1 MVHSVA
7 VAIGEV
13 HLALLLSGP
22 RHGYD
27 IKRAHDAWFPAERPL
42 AFGQVYATL
51 GRLVRDGLAEVV
63 GTHSEGGPERT
74 VYAVTDLGR
83 ERLTAWLGEPA
94 PPAGVTGE
102 EIIRKT
108 VVALH
113 ATASGADAERVLS
126 GQRVAHLRRMRELQR
141 RPAQREAEQRAGHG
155 AGQGAG
161 QDADLAVH
169 LADRHAL
176 LHLDADLRWLEEA
189 VEALRA
195 HPPSTPTSTPL
206 SAPLAAHDDQEP
218 QP

>member
-1 MVHSVA
+1 M
-7 VAIGEV
+7 AIGEV

-51 GRLVRDGLAEVV
+51 GRLVRDGHAEVV

-74 VYAVTDLGR
+74 VYAITGSGR
-83 ERLTAWLGEPA
+83 ERLLTWLDEPA
-94 PPAGVTGE
+94 PPAGTTGE

-113 ATASGADAERVLS
+113 STTSGADAERVLS
-126 GQRVAHLRRMRELQR
+126 AQRAAHLRRMRQLQR
-141 RPAQREAEQRAGHG
+141 RSTEQPGG
-155 AGQGAG
+155 
-161 QDADLAVH
+161 DVDLAVR

-189 VEALRA
+189 AEALRA
-195 HPPSTPTSTPL
+195 QPPAASTTSTTTTTTPTTTP
-206 SAPLAAHDDQEP
+206 DDQEP

>member
-1 MVHSVA
+1 

-51 GRLVRDGLAEVV
+51 GRLVRDGHAEVV
-63 GTHSEGGPERT
+63 GTRSEGGPERT
-74 VYAVTDLGR
+74 VYAITGSGR
-83 ERLTAWLGEPA
+83 ERLLTWLDEPA
-94 PPAGVTGE
+94 PPAGTAGE

-113 ATASGADAERVLS
+113 ATTSGADAERVLS
-126 GQRVAHLRRMRELQR
+126 GQRAAHLRRMRQLQR
-141 RPAQREAEQRAGHG
+141 RTAQPTDGG
-155 AGQGAG
+155 V
-161 QDADLAVH
+161 DLAVR

-189 VEALRA
+189 AEALRA
-195 HPPSTPTSTPL
+195 QPPAAATPTTSPTTTPTTT
-206 SAPLAAHDDQEP
+206 PDDLEP

>member
-1 MVHSVA
+1 M
-7 VAIGEV
+7 AIGEV

-51 GRLVRDGLAEVV
+51 GRLVRDGHAEVV

-74 VYAVTDLGR
+74 VYAITELGQ
-83 ERLTAWLGEPA
+83 ERLLTWLDEPA
-94 PPAGVTGE
+94 PPAGTAGE

-126 GQRVAHLRRMRELQR
+126 AQRAAHLRRMRQLQR
-141 RPAQREAEQRAGHG
+141 RVTTAELAPGT
-155 AGQGAG
+155 
-161 QDADLAVH
+161 DLAVR

-189 VEALRA
+189 AEALRA
-195 HPPSTPTSTPL
+195 QPPTTSTAPSTPTTP
-206 SAPLAAHDDQEP
+206 SDDQEP

>member
-1 MVHSVA
+1 M
-7 VAIGEV
+7 AIGEV

-51 GRLVRDGLAEVV
+51 GRLVRDGHAEVV
-63 GTHSEGGPERT
+63 GTRSEGGPERT
-74 VYAVTDLGR
+74 VYAITDLGR
-83 ERLTAWLGEPA
+83 DRLLTWLDEPA
-94 PPAGVTGE
+94 PPAGTTGE

-113 ATASGADAERVLS
+113 ATTSGADAERVLS
-126 GQRVAHLRRMRELQR
+126 GQRAAHLRRMRQLQR
-141 RPAQREAEQRAGHG
+141 RAASSDPVRDPGREPGRST
-155 AGQGAG
+155 
-161 QDADLAVH
+161 DLAVR

-189 VEALRA
+189 AEALRA
-195 HPPSTPTSTPL
+195 QPPTTSTAPSTPTTP
-206 SAPLAAHDDQEP
+206 SDDQEP

>member
-141 RPAQREAEQRAGHG
+141 RPAQREAEQ
-155 AGQGAG
+155 
-161 QDADLAVH
+161 DTDLAVH

>member
-1 MVHSVA
+1 M
-7 VAIGEV
+7 AIGEV

-51 GRLVRDGLAEVV
+51 GRLVRDGHAEVV

-74 VYAVTDLGR
+74 VYAITELGR
-83 ERLTAWLGEPA
+83 ERLLTWLDEPA
-94 PPAGVTGE
+94 PPAGTAGE

-113 ATASGADAERVLS
+113 ATTSGADAERVLS
-126 GQRVAHLRRMRELQR
+126 GQRAAHLRRMRQLQR
-141 RPAQREAEQRAGHG
+141 RVTTAELAPGT
-155 AGQGAG
+155 
-161 QDADLAVH
+161 DLAVR

-189 VEALRA
+189 AEALRA
-195 HPPSTPTSTPL
+195 QPPTTPSTPTTPTTP
-206 SAPLAAHDDQEP
+206 SAPTTPSDDQEP

>member
-1 MVHSVA
+1 

-51 GRLVRDGLAEVV
+51 GRLVRDGHAEVV

-74 VYAVTDLGR
+74 VYAITDLGR
-83 ERLTAWLGEPA
+83 ERLLTWLDEPA
-94 PPAGVTGE
+94 PPAGTAGE

-113 ATASGADAERVLS
+113 ATTSGADAERVLS
-126 GQRVAHLRRMRELQR
+126 AQRAAHLRRMRQLQR
-141 RPAQREAEQRAGHG
+141 RAASSDPVRDPGREPGRST
-155 AGQGAG
+155 
-161 QDADLAVH
+161 DLAVR

-189 VEALRA
+189 AEALRA
-195 HPPSTPTSTPL
+195 QRPTSPPDTRTATP
-206 SAPLAAHDDQEP
+206 AAKDDQEP
-218 QP
+218 LP

>member
-1 MVHSVA
+1 

-51 GRLVRDGLAEVV
+51 GRLVRDGHAEVV

-74 VYAVTDLGR
+74 VYAITGSGR
-83 ERLTAWLGEPA
+83 ERLLAWLDDPA
-94 PPAGVTGE
+94 PPAGTAGE

-113 ATASGADAERVLS
+113 ATTSGADAERVLS
-126 GQRVAHLRRMRELQR
+126 AQRAAHLRRMRQLQR
-141 RPAQREAEQRAGHG
+141 RSTSVDPERST
-155 AGQGAG
+155 
-161 QDADLAVH
+161 DLAVR

-189 VEALRA
+189 AEALRA
-195 HPPSTPTSTPL
+195 QPPTAPTPPSPPPSPTP
-206 SAPLAAHDDQEP
+206 DDQEP

>member
-1 MVHSVA
+1 

-51 GRLVRDGLAEVV
+51 GRLVRDGHAEVV
-63 GTHSEGGPERT
+63 GTQSEGGPERT
-74 VYAVTDLGR
+74 VYAITGSGR
-83 ERLTAWLGEPA
+83 ERLLTWLDEPA
-94 PPAGVTGE
+94 PPAGTAGE

-113 ATASGADAERVLS
+113 ATTSGADAERVLS
-126 GQRVAHLRRMRELQR
+126 GQRAAHLRRMRQLQR
-141 RPAQREAEQRAGHG
+141 RAHEQADGG
-155 AGQGAG
+155 V
-161 QDADLAVH
+161 DLAVR

-189 VEALRA
+189 AEALRA
-195 HPPSTPTSTPL
+195 QLPSTPP
-206 SAPLAAHDDQEP
+206 DDQEP